1 MLTKLMNCVN
11 PLFKIIITFLKI
23 NVRFQPELCDGCRD
37 LMLNYELCCN
47 CFCETKWLEFVL
59 VHE

>member
-1 MLTKLMNCVN
+1 MLTKLVNCVN

-47 CFCETKWLEFVL
+47 CFCETK
-59 VHE
+59 